1 MNTFKRLCAVVLT
14 VTLLPVSSLAAP
26 AAESFSDVPANAWYA
41 NAVQT
46 CLETGLMTGRGD
58 GKFAPTAAVTYAEA
72 AAMAARV
79 YSLTHGDNGEVPPAK
94 DGERWWAGAARYLD
108 ESGALA
114 PIKDVK
120 PKEEYYHFLDN
131 ENGSLLDALSYYP
144 ALNMPEDE
152 LQWWLND
159 EDSFWLYTR
168 FADNTSPRLFFLL
181 LAACAMPEDQLAG
194 DAGMSSLPDYRPE
207 LDAYSPVY
215 AELVL
220 RLYNAG
226 VLTGG
231 DEWGTVNY
239 SDPLTRAEAAALLV
253 RLTDE
258 TKRVSAPLKA
268 LPGTLE
274 PLDAGF
280 MYSLYDT
287 YTYDESAC
295 GSLDRTILYD
305 LDGMTEMLTNGVI
318 VPAQKEHD
326 QPYGYRDVHGNWV
339 IEPRFERAEP
349 FGDFPIARVV
359 EDGAW
364 ALIDKTGR
372 TIQTFGMVDKYYVVN
387 LHLLSANVVFLEG
400 RDASGYS
407 TGLYR
412 ADGTAILPLSSRS
425 HISNDAFSDGLLW
438 VSDAESGLYGAIDE
452 TGKWVIPCSY
462 QYAFPFYE
470 GRAAVILP
478 DNSRRI
484 IDKSGRTLIE
494 NFAPDLS
501 LCDGDFGLFEVCPKE
516 DRSLRGVIDSYG
528 RILVPTSYDMINLL
542 SPDSI
547 FARIADPAAPWDY
560 SLGQHFYF
568 DRSGKQLAEAPEDE
582 SEDSRFVLPQKGPY
596 DLRRKGSNFAFFST
610 DGAQLTPY
618 LFYGEPLYLPKLKR
632 YIVRIHEASYLY
644 FPAA

>member
-1 MNTFKRLCAVVLT
+1 MNMWKRICAAVLAL
-14 VTLLPVSSLAAP
+14 TLLPVSGLAA
-26 AAESFSDVPANAWYA
+26 AAGQGFSDVPANAWYA
-41 NAVQT
+41 EAVQT
-46 CLETGLMTGRGD
+46 CLESGLMTGRGN
-58 GKFAPTAAVTYAEA
+58 GKFAPTAAVTYGEA

-79 YSLTHGDNGEVPPAK
+79 YSLTHGDNGEVPPARE
-94 DGERWWAGAARYLD
+94 GERWWAGAARYLD
-108 ESGALA
+108 ETDALA
-114 PIKDVK
+114 PIKAAK

-131 ENGSLLDALSYYP
+131 ENGSLLDTLSFYP
-144 ALNMPEDE
+144 AQTMSQEDIG
-152 LQWWLND
+152 WWLSDGDNA
-159 EDSFWLYTR
+159 WLYTR
-168 FADNTSPRLFFLL
+168 YADQTSPRLFFLL
-181 LAACAMPEDQLAG
+181 LAACAMPEDGLAG
-194 DAGMSSLPDYRPE
+194 DAGITALPDYRPE
-207 LDAYSPVY
+207 LDAYSPIY
-215 AELVL
+215 AELLL

-231 DEWGTVNY
+231 DEWGSVNY

-287 YTYDESAC
+287 YTSDEYVF
-295 GSLDRTILYD
+295 GSPDRTILYD
-305 LDGMTEMLTNGVI
+305 LDGMAEMLTSGSI
-318 VPAQKEHD
+318 MPAQKACD

-372 TIQTFGMVDKYYVVN
+372 TIQTFGMVDKYYVV
-387 LHLLSANVVFLEG
+387 HVFLLSADVVYLEG
-400 RDASGYS
+400 RNASGYT

-412 ADGTAILPLSSRS
+412 ANGTAILPLHSRS
-425 HISNDAFSDGLLW
+425 HISSNTFSDGLLW

-470 GRAAVILP
+470 GRAAVVLP
-478 DNSRRI
+478 DNSRQI
-484 IDKSGRTLIE
+484 IDKTGRTLIE

-501 LCDGDFGLFEVCPKE
+501 ICDGDFGLLEVCPKA
-516 DRSLRGVIDSYG
+516 DRTRRGVIDSYG
-528 RILVPTSYDMINLL
+528 RIVVPVSYDSINLL
-542 SPDSI
+542 SPNSI
-547 FARIADPAAPWDY
+547 LARIADPDAPWDY

-568 DRSGKQLAEAPEDE
+568 DRSGNRFAEAPVTENAPE
-582 SEDSRFVLPQKGPY
+582 SRFVLPADGPY
-596 DLRRKGSNFAFFST
+596 DLRCKGSSFAFFSP
-610 DGAQLTPY
+610 DGEQLTPY
-618 LFYGEPLYLPKLKR
+618 LFYGEPLYLPKLEK
-632 YIVRIHEASYLY
+632 YIVSIHDARYLY
-644 FPAA
+644 SPA